1 MSWVNPF
8 ARRPAAALLAA
19 AVFAGAAAT
28 LTGRELVGRHRAQE
42 GSAPRACPR
51 GACGAPP
58 LVGPYAARAPALR
71 LRARLAR
78 RGRSRSATPLV
89 AVLPAASRAGVD
101 GSAQADGARAPAGT
115 PGALGREG
123 VAGQE
128 GAEGAP
134 GSEGAHGA
142 AGEAGAKGDT
152 GETGAAGA
160 EGREGPQGLPGAEGK
175 HGVRGKPGPEGP
187 PGPSPSYISVTGPD
201 VAGTLVFGATVEAT
215 AGCPEDAPKAV
226 GGGGV
231 ATGVGMILSTSRP
244 TPAPPAQPSGW
255 AVVAEQVD
263 ASGETAGVVHAF
275 AICAS

>member
-19 AVFAGAAAT
+19 AALAAAAAT
-28 LTGRELVGRHRAQE
+28 LASRDLTARHSAQE

-58 LVGPYAARAPALR
+58 LAGSYAARAPALR

-78 RGRSRSATPLV
+78 RGPGRSATRLV
-89 AVLPAASRAGVD
+89 AVLPAASAASVD
-101 GSAQADGARAPAGT
+101 GSAPADGARGPAGT
-115 PGALGREG
+115 PGAPGGEG

-128 GAEGAP
+128 GEEGEP
-134 GSEGAHGA
+134 GAEGAHGA
-142 AGEAGAKGDT
+142 AGEAGGKGD
-152 GETGAAGA
+152 TGAAGA
-160 EGREGPQGLPGAEGK
+160 EGREGPQGLEGAEGK

-215 AGCPEDAPKAV
+215 ASCPEDAPKAV